1 MTHYT
6 AFISYRHVSP
16 DADIAKKLA
25 SYIENFS
32 IPAQIKSSRGIKRM
46 GRVFRDQD
54 ELTLS
59 TDLGED
65 IHRAL
70 ENSDWLIC
78 ICSPKYLASRWC
90 MEELRYFI
98 SLGKQDHILTVLA
111 EGEPSESFPPE
122 LCFREE
128 DGRTIEIEP
137 LAADVRADTIDVSIK
152 KLKSEKLRLIATML
166 GISYDDL
173 RQRARRRRTR
183 IAAGLI
189 TAAFAALAGFLGY
202 TVHKNA
208 EITAQRNEAL
218 TAESK
223 WLAKSANE
231 ALDNGEMMLSLLL
244 SLEALPKDLDD
255 PDRPFVSDALY
266 SLQNAIFS
274 GSGDDLYHSVDI
286 IDIPGLESFRASENE
301 IYCFSRLSPGYITA
315 WDLNTGKALEP
326 AYSFNEAPINCFFSN
341 RLVPFAVYPD
351 HIDRGTTNISNSILG
366 KDEKGDYIVGEVR
379 EGYPS
384 FSGLFDDMTAGGGYL
399 LLSEEGSFSG
409 YQIYN
414 TAFRDYQW
422 ENASLG
428 DLQSWS
434 EQGFIPKDARS
445 IAAKSGTGW
454 NCYVIGGYRS
464 ESYADA
470 APAVIMV
477 NIMKGHSDQD
487 NTVFRYYID
496 GEKAESV
503 RSSPNM
509 SNTYYMVD
517 KIDVSCDDSI
527 IAGYWRK
534 AMYFWNAG
542 ESKMISSLDMS
553 LFSGSNI
560 SIVKAA
566 FSGAEREVLAVLT
579 DDSRVYIL
587 DCVNQ
592 KVLNVIEPGLY
603 LVKDF
608 QWNKDSSRLLLSC
621 DDDAA
626 RIVSVAE
633 GELLQT
639 IPCSF
644 KLKKAEYGSRDYS
657 DNSAD
662 DTYVLL
668 YGADNI
674 QIWRRDSLDPELSLT
689 RRINDQA
696 FGTTNTPLADK
707 EGSAQLL
714 LSEDEKTLWV
724 CTKEG
729 MAVYDMDT
737 LERIKTLYPGISGLR
752 VAMSGG
758 SAYIYMGSNNDDAAG
773 NLRIVDTETLEET
786 GVISSNYPHSRL
798 YRRTDGTVSVTDRS
812 EKLGINNISF
822 SGDGSLLMVNTG
834 SSVSHEMEQSD
845 PSIFVYD
852 TGTHE
857 ELWHIGFDGGDISDK
872 IFSFA
877 TDWPAGDFFLLKG
890 WFLKGGEKVLC
901 QYIYGDKGYS
911 VDGRSLMRSHMAFE
925 VRDAKTGAVERTWQL
940 PWFVR
945 VFIYYTES
953 DVYIQNDS
961 NYAAYT
967 RAVPESI
974 IDSERGVII
983 VQETD
988 YTVHVV
994 ELETG
999 NEIASIE
1006 AESVIKRVSID
1017 DQKLRMMFALP
1028 SVRDETTFSS
1038 KSWEVS
1044 FDGNTDMLE
1053 NAVLG
1058 PKHGTGSYYGSIP
1071 IYALSDGIYDAEEDE
1086 MIIRLP
1092 AKYHFFRSFAGGGK
1106 LLLSYDGELIIMDH
1120 ASTKELQDLAQRIL
1134 DGRELTK
1141 EQKQKY
1147 FLE

>member
-1 MTHYT
+1 
-6 AFISYRHVSP
+6 
-16 DADIAKKLA
+16 
-25 SYIENFS
+25 
-32 IPAQIKSSRGIKRM
+32 
-46 GRVFRDQD
+46 
-54 ELTLS
+54 
-59 TDLGED
+59 
-65 IHRAL
+65 
-70 ENSDWLIC
+70 
-78 ICSPKYLASRWC
+78 
-90 MEELRYFI
+90 ME
-98 SLGKQDHILTVLA
+98 
-111 EGEPSESFPPE
+111 
-122 LCFREE
+122 
-128 DGRTIEIEP
+128 
-137 LAADVRADTIDVSIK
+137 
-152 KLKSEKLRLIATML
+152 
-166 GISYDDL
+166 
-173 RQRARRRRTR
+173 
-183 IAAGLI
+183 
-189 TAAFAALAGFLGY
+189 
-202 TVHKNA
+202 
-208 EITAQRNEAL
+208 
-218 TAESK
+218 
-223 WLAKSANE
+223 
-231 ALDNGEMMLSLLL
+231 
-244 SLEALPKDLDD
+244 
-255 PDRPFVSDALY
+255 
-266 SLQNAIFS
+266 
-274 GSGDDLYHSVDI
+274 
-286 IDIPGLESFRASENE
+286 
-301 IYCFSRLSPGYITA
+301 
-315 WDLNTGKALEP
+315 
-326 AYSFNEAPINCFFSN
+326 
-341 RLVPFAVYPD
+341 
-351 HIDRGTTNISNSILG
+351 
-366 KDEKGDYIVGEVR
+366 
-379 EGYPS
+379 
-384 FSGLFDDMTAGGGYL
+384 
-399 LLSEEGSFSG
+399 
-409 YQIYN
+409 
-414 TAFRDYQW
+414 
-422 ENASLG
+422 
-428 DLQSWS
+428 
-434 EQGFIPKDARS
+434 
-445 IAAKSGTGW
+445 
-454 NCYVIGGYRS
+454 
-464 ESYADA
+464 
-470 APAVIMV
+470 
-477 NIMKGHSDQD
+477 
-487 NTVFRYYID
+487 
-496 GEKAESV
+496 
-503 RSSPNM
+503 
-509 SNTYYMVD
+509 
-517 KIDVSCDDSI
+517 
-527 IAGYWRK
+527 
-534 AMYFWNAG
+534 
-542 ESKMISSLDMS
+542 
-553 LFSGSNI
+553 
-560 SIVKAA
+560 
-566 FSGAEREVLAVLT
+566 
-579 DDSRVYIL
+579 
-587 DCVNQ
+587 
-592 KVLNVIEPGLY
+592 
-603 LVKDF
+603 
-608 QWNKDSSRLLLSC
+608 
-621 DDDAA
+621 
-626 RIVSVAE
+626 
-633 GELLQT
+633 
-639 IPCSF
+639 
-644 KLKKAEYGSRDYS
+644 
-657 DNSAD
+657 
-662 DTYVLL
+662 
-668 YGADNI
+668 
-674 QIWRRDSLDPELSLT
+674 
-689 RRINDQA
+689 
-696 FGTTNTPLADK
+696 
-707 EGSAQLL
+707 
-714 LSEDEKTLWV
+714 
-724 CTKEG
+724 
-729 MAVYDMDT
+729 T

-925 VRDAKTGAVERTWQL
+925 VRDAKNGAVERTWQL

-1120 ASTKELQDLAQRIL
+1120 ASTKFLLELEQTIL
-1134 DGRELTK
+1134 DGRQVSR
-1141 EQKQKY
+1141 EQERTY
-1147 FLE
+1147 VLE